1 MQITYEDKVALT
13 ENTEIADINKVKAD
27 DMNMIKSVVNANQED
42 VGDISNLKTEDISS
56 IVNAINEI
64 EKRNYYSTEEIQIG
78 WFIKDGI
85 KKPYYRKRF
94 DVTSKVDVDLSSL
107 NYDFI
112 DIVSTMLE
120 VSNYRRNPY
129 YSSSSDYF
137 RVLINPA
144 KKLIIESNVPSFTR
158 WTTTLEYTK
167 TTDEG
172 TSV

>member
-1 MQITYEDKVALT
+1 MK
-13 ENTEIADINKVKAD
+13 
-27 DMNMIKSVVNANQED
+27 IKK
-42 VGDISNLKTEDISS
+42 ISNSVGLVGNVTNQYSESTQDSYGCAYINN
-56 IVNAINEI
+56 IVKENI
-64 EKRNYYSTEEIQIG
+64 YSTEEVQIG

-112 DIVSTMLE
+112 DIASTMLE
-120 VSNYRRNPY
+120 ASNYRRNPY
-129 YSSSSDYF
+129 YSGSSDYF

-144 KKLIIESNVPSFTR
+144 KKLIIESNLSSFTR

-172 TSV
+172 MSV

>member
-1 MQITYEDKVALT
+1 MK
-13 ENTEIADINKVKAD
+13 
-27 DMNMIKSVVNANQED
+27 IKK
-42 VGDISNLKTEDISS
+42 ISNSVGLVGNVTNQYSESTQDSYGCAYINN
-56 IVNAINEI
+56 IVKENI
-64 EKRNYYSTEEIQIG
+64 YSTEEVKIG

-112 DIVSTMLE
+112 DIASTMLE
-120 VSNYRRNPY
+120 ASNYRRNPY
-129 YSSSSDYF
+129 YSGSSDYF

-144 KKLIIESNVPSFTR
+144 KKLIIESNLSSFTR

-172 TSV
+172 MSV

>member
-1 MQITYEDKVALT
+1 MKIKKISNSVGLVGNVTNQYSESTQDSYSCDY
-13 ENTEIADINKVKAD
+13 INKIVKE
-27 DMNMIKSVVNANQED
+27 NI
-42 VGDISNLKTEDISS
+42 
-56 IVNAINEI
+56 
-64 EKRNYYSTEEIQIG
+64 YSTEEIVIG
-78 WFIKDGI
+78 WFIKDGV

-112 DIVSTMLE
+112 DIASTMLE
-120 VSNYRRNPY
+120 ASNYRRNPY
-129 YSSSSDYF
+129 YSGSSDYF

-144 KKLIIESNVPSFTR
+144 KKLIIESNLSSFTR

>member
-1 MQITYEDKVALT
+1 MLWFNNKERVKLKEEIKKLKEERNKIVK
-13 ENTEIADINKVKAD
+13 ENI
-27 DMNMIKSVVNANQED
+27 
-42 VGDISNLKTEDISS
+42 
-56 IVNAINEI
+56 
-64 EKRNYYSTEEIQIG
+64 YSTEEVQIG

-112 DIVSTMLE
+112 DIASTMLE
-120 VSNYRRNPY
+120 ASNYRRNPY
-129 YSSSSDYF
+129 YSGSSDYF

-144 KKLIIESNVPSFTR
+144 KKLIIESNLPSFTR

-167 TTDEG
+167 KTDEG